1 MTKQS
6 TTDIAILASRFP
18 NLSETFIAAQVEGLI
33 ARGAK
38 VDVVSLTK
46 GDQAVRAD
54 LEAKLG
60 AALNVFDV
68 PVPKTFPARLG
79 QAPGALAKLGLAKA
93 GAALD
98 VGAHGEDARSLR
110 LLSAAAAWPEAMK
123 SPRVWLAHYGRWGR
137 FAVALRQMGLI
148 QGPIATVFHGKD
160 MSAYLRKRPNAYRDL
175 FRHGDL
181 FLPISEKWRAKLLE
195 MGAPSERTIVH
206 RMGVDVSRFSFR
218 ARSLGAGEPIK
229 FLGVG
234 RLVEKKGFADSI
246 AAYAHYIIGP
256 DAPPAT
262 LTIIGQGKLKSAL
275 EAQAAKLGV
284 SDRVRFTGGLPHA
297 RVQAELDAAHVFVLP
312 SVTASDGDM
321 EGVPVA
327 LMEAMAAG
335 LPVLSTTHSGIPELI
350 EHDASGLLAP
360 ERDPQQLAA
369 NMRALA
375 LAPQRW
381 PAMGAAGAKRVRDEF
396 DLKAWNDALY
406 ARLKALA

>member
-1 MTKQS
+1 M
-6 TTDIAILASRFP
+6 
-18 NLSETFIAAQVEGLI
+18 
-33 ARGAK
+33 
-38 VDVVSLTK
+38 
-46 GDQAVRAD
+46 
-54 LEAKLG
+54 
-60 AALNVFDV
+60 
-68 PVPKTFPARLG
+68 
-79 QAPGALAKLGLAKA
+79 
-93 GAALD
+93 
-98 VGAHGEDARSLR
+98 
-110 LLSAAAAWPEAMK
+110 
-123 SPRVWLAHYGRWGR
+123 
-137 FAVALRQMGLI
+137 
-148 QGPIATVFHGKD
+148 
-160 MSAYLRKRPNAYRDL
+160 
-175 FRHGDL
+175 
-181 FLPISEKWRAKLLE
+181 
-195 MGAPSERTIVH
+195 
-206 RMGVDVSRFSFR
+206 
-218 ARSLGAGEPIK
+218 
-229 FLGVG
+229 
-234 RLVEKKGFADSI
+234 
-246 AAYAHYIIGP
+246 
-256 DAPPAT
+256 
-262 LTIIGQGKLKSAL
+262 